1 MSTETTE
8 ATEAT
13 EARELKEA
21 KEATIK
27 EAVRVRY
34 ATAAS
39 RGSCCGTSSTATLAE
54 SGAAGECCGPVDASS
69 ATAGASEA
77 TELDLGCGNPL
88 PFAGIRPGE
97 TVLDLGSGSGSEVL
111 RAARMV
117 GPAGRAIGVDMTDEM
132 LELARANQRA
142 ASLAN
147 VEFLKGEIESLPLP
161 DSSVDVIVSNCV
173 LNLSPDKARALGEA
187 YRVLRPGGR
196 FVVADVV
203 VEGSEEP
210 DTAWR
215 NDLAGWASCTSGAMT
230 EAAYAQRLRGAG
242 FTDVKLERIASWGG
256 DCGCAEASG
265 PALASDLILARKP
278 EA

>member
-1 MSTETTE
+1 VSTETTE

-54 SGAAGECCGPVDASS
+54 SGAAGECCGPV
-69 ATAGASEA
+69 SEA

-88 PFAGIRPGE
+88 PVAGIRPGE

-173 LNLSPDKARALGEA
+173 LNLSPDKTTALGEA
-187 YRVLRPGGR
+187 FRVLRPGGR

-230 EAAYAQRLRGAG
+230 EAAYAQGLREAG